1 MHERERWQLILT
13 QVRSRGVMRLRE
25 LAAMTGASPATLR
38 RDVTKLEEMG
48 QIRRIHGGI
57 EVVEANQQSHLT
69 ARPFD
74 VAQNLNTAKKRAL
87 AREAANL
94 CIDGESIII
103 NAGSTTF
110 FMAEYLRE
118 RRLQI
123 LTNSFPIA
131 QELIGTS
138 GNRIVLPGVGAFDRA
153 VQNLR
158 SRGLMDLLH
167 DQVEKEAKP
176 ILGICLGMQL
186 LAESSS
192 EGGDNSGLGLLPGKV
207 LRLQPTNGE
216 RVPHMGWN
224 ELRLNGEHPLFKG
237 VVRGTDFYFVHSYYA
252 EPRDS
257 ACMLETAV
265 SGRFRGLFRVAA
277 RRSCVYAFET
287 ESDGPGFRGA
297 SRFPLFRG

>member
-1 MHERERWQLILT
+1 MPTVQSMHERERWQLILT

-25 LAAMTGASPATLR
+25 LAGMTGASPATLR

-138 GNRIVLPGVGAFDRA
+138 GNRIVLPGGEVYREQGIILSPFDEDAIQHFTASRMFMSCHAISQMGIIEGDPLIARA
-153 VQNLR
+153 
-158 SRGLMDLLH
+158 
-167 DQVEKEAKP
+167 EAKM
-176 ILGICLGMQL
+176 LTRAEQL
-186 LAESSS
+186 VVLA
-192 EGGDNSGLGLLPGKV
+192 
-207 LRLQPTNGE
+207 
-216 RVPHMGWN
+216 
-224 ELRLNGEHPLFKG
+224 
-237 VVRGTDFYFVHSYYA
+237 
-252 EPRDS
+252 DS
-257 ACMLETAV
+257 TK
-265 SGRFRGLFRVAA
+265 
-277 RRSCVYAFET
+277 FET
-287 ESDGPGFRGA
+287 RGSMVLCQLSQVHTLITDEDAPPAMLDMLRGRGVNVVIAKEDGEA
-297 SRFPLFRG
+297 KSRSAA